1 MYMSVA
7 KSRFWA
13 IFPLLPSDHFFF
25 PVASLIS
32 MLVGDSHV
40 DLPLAAQISKIYT
53 LALHVCC
60 FWLEMGNVT
69 LFYLPRGDRL
79 NVWET
84 PKNILTGLI
93 CLIHVKK
100 VK

>member
-69 LFYLPRGDRL
+69 LFSSSPWRRPTRFLGDAQEYLNWL
-79 NVWET
+79 NSLN
-84 PKNILTGLI
+84 P
-93 CLIHVKK
+93 C
-100 VK
+100 